1 MSKSLASSLLPPPS
15 SCKTSSVC
23 VKIFPLC
30 HLQRP
35 RQCPLS
41 SHSSNY
47 PSVGPGRQMLSEPSS
62 IRHSAAAWHTQY
74 DTKKEREKKTQLS
87 HFVLSHKFSPH
98 PSLCLPAAPRLTVAP
113 GYIRRPI
120 HVQPPAVGCNLFRL
134 GGQSCIYMWKATV
147 YLNIVTA

>member
-1 MSKSLASSLLPPPS
+1 MWPAGQQLSFRCWWWFNTLYFPIVIYFYFLKSNRTPSPPPSFMSKSLASSLLPPPS
-15 SCKTSSVC
+15 SCKTCSVC

-74 DTKKEREKKTQLS
+74 DTKKEREKNPTTIA
-87 HFVLSHKFSPH
+87 
-98 PSLCLPAAPRLTVAP
+98 LCTV
-113 GYIRRPI
+113 
-120 HVQPPAVGCNLFRL
+120 
-134 GGQSCIYMWKATV
+134 T
-147 YLNIVTA
+147 